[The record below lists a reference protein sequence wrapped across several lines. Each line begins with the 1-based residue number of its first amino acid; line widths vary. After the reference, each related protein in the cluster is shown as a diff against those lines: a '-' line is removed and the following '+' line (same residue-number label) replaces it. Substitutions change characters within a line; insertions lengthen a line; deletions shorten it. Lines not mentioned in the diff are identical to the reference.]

1 MMQAVLLAQA
11 AMDNNSLPGRINRIF
26 KLRGVTAAVAANLPH

>member
-11 AMDNNSLPGRINRIF
+11 AMDNNSLPDRINRIF
-26 KLRGVTAAVAANLPH
+26 KLRGVAAAVAASLPH